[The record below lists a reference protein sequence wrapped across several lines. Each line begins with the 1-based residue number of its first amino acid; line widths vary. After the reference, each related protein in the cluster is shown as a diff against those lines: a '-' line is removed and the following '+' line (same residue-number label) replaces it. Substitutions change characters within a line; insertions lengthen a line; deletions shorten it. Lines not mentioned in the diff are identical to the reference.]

1 MYDEYF
7 SKIIGMK
14 RFGSKQWI
22 LLAAGI
28 IAILGLTGMNVY
40 SLYALH
46 ENTLESSRENK
57 KLQISEFTDKI
68 RYRFFK
74 KFIGLGSADINR
86 LQEQYQTTGEFTPEV
101 RKLLN
106 KAAKD
111 SIYSNIYFIPS
122 GSDACQQQ
130 KPILRY
136 SRDNKFQ
143 PTSNYSTVVC
153 DGMGIA
159 RTQIKSLLSDYQYNN
174 KVLFDSHRS
183 ITIVLIDPSEQE
195 VFGYLTMPFNQDF
208 LRNSYLPKILAQKFG
223 TDEHPGMNVWL
234 RDWTNSEIIASSN
247 PNTPY
252 NHQQIQFVQN
262 FPDFFD
268 YWKVEVSF
276 TDESTVAASNA
287 SLIKNFAVLAAAM
300 LLLLGSLVFMFR
312 SAQKERALAERQADF
327 LANVTHELKTPLSVM
342 QAAGENLADGRVQ
355 DQKRLKNYGSHIFS
369 EAVRLRKMID
379 KLLDVAKAN
388 AGDSLVEPQP
398 TDIGET
404 VKSYLEK
411 HRKFFRDKDVTLDIN
426 IDQNLPAV
434 NIDRNSLETILSNLI
449 DNVIK
454 YSKGEKYLGIR
465 VFEENDYLKL
475 YIEDHGVGIAHKD
488 ISNIFTKFFRVE
500 DSLTAETKGHGLGL
514 SIVKNLVELNSG
526 SIDVESKPGA
536 GSTFII
542 TFPILSV
549 SDQNA
554 SKHSASTQP
563 ETESR
568 NKEFEEHVS

>member
-1 MYDEYF
+1 
-7 SKIIGMK
+7 MK
-14 RFGSKQWI
+14 RFGSLQWI

-57 KLQISEFTDKI
+57 KLHIAEFTDKI

-74 KFIGLGSADINR
+74 KFIGLGSVDINR
-86 LQEQYQTTGEFTPEV
+86 LQEQYKSTGQFTPEV
-101 RKLLN
+101 TKLLN

-111 SIYSNIYFIPS
+111 SIYSDIYFIPS

-130 KPILRY
+130 KSILQY
-136 SRDNKFQ
+136 GSNNKFQ

-159 RTQIKSLLSDYQYNN
+159 RTQIKSLLGDYQYNN

-208 LRNSYLPKILAQKFG
+208 LRNSYLPKVLAQKFG
-223 TDEHPGMNVWL
+223 AEEHPGMNVWL
-234 RDWTNSEIIASSN
+234 RDWTNNEIIASSN
-247 PNTPY
+247 PDATY
-252 NHQQIQFVQN
+252 DREQIQFVQN

-276 TDESTVAASNA
+276 TDASTVAASNA
-287 SLIKNFAVLAAAM
+287 SLIKNFIVLGAAM

-355 DQKRLKNYGSHIFS
+355 DQQRLKNYGSHIFS

-388 AGDSLVEPQP
+388 AGESLVEPQP
-398 TDIGET
+398 TDIGK
-404 VKSYLEK
+404 VAKSYLDK
-411 HRKFFRDKDVTLDIN
+411 HQKFFRDKDVTLDID
-426 IDQNLPAV
+426 IDKNLPAV
-434 NIDRNSLETILSNLI
+434 NIDQNSLETILSNLI
-449 DNVIK
+449 DNAIK
-454 YSKGEKYLGIR
+454 YSTDEKYLGIR
-465 VFEENDYLKL
+465 VFKQNDYIKL
-475 YIEDHGVGIAHKD
+475 CIEDHGIGITPKNL
-488 ISNIFTKFFRVE
+488 SNIFTKFFRVE
-500 DSLTAETKGHGLGL
+500 DSLTAKTKGHGLGL

-526 SIDVESKPGA
+526 SIEVESEPGD

-542 TFPILSV
+542 TFPILSA
-549 SDQNA
+549 SDQMA
-554 SKHSASTQP
+554 SPNSVSTES

-568 NKEFEEHVS
+568 NKELEEHVS